1 MKNCIIIG
9 AGPSGLTAGLELLR
23 KGYHV
28 TILEATDSVG
38 GISKTMRHNNQRIDI
53 GGHRF
58 FSKDEHVMQ
67 WWKEILPVQGAPAKD
82 DKILNRKSS
91 LDTVGPDPELT
102 DEVFLMRHRISRIY
116 YKNKF
121 FDYPIS
127 FKPQT
132 FINMGLGTSFL
143 AGCSYLASCIHKL
156 PEDNLENF
164 YINRFG
170 RQLYSMFFEGYTTKV
185 W

>member
-58 FSKDEHVMQ
+58 FQKM
-67 WWKEILPVQGAPAKD
+67 
-82 DKILNRKSS
+82 N
-91 LDTVGPDPELT
+91 T
-102 DEVFLMRHRISRIY
+102 
-116 YKNKF
+116 
-121 FDYPIS
+121 
-127 FKPQT
+127 
-132 FINMGLGTSFL
+132 
-143 AGCSYLASCIHKL
+143 
-156 PEDNLENF
+156 
-164 YINRFG
+164 
-170 RQLYSMFFEGYTTKV
+170 
-185 W
+185 